1 MTRPLGIILIVIG
14 IVGILW
20 GGITYTSREKILDLG
35 SIEATEETEKTIPV
49 PPVVGAVAVVA
60 GVWMIV
66 ASKK

>member
-35 SIEATEETEKTIPV
+35 PIEATEETEKTIPV